1 LVILEARRE
10 STKMG
15 DDILEYSTDS
25 RFESGFL
32 CIIVTTKLNFA
43 SYNKNRVTLCL
54 KEVDVNFNPS
64 KTIVVRE
71 AFLVRI
77 PSIPTLMRKN
87 WSERWF
93 TDLTVITFMHTSS
106 RKQFLMDK
114 SSVSELG
121 SINLTTISGRIQD
134 LCQAQVSLLLS
145 YKKDG
150 STKIYI
156 YRSTLMQGSS
166 GNLCCTIEESG
177 VRLRQSVPEGECYA
191 TMKLHGIQSHSTTG
205 FEREVELWLH
215 CDCST
220 LTSSRTLSICLL
232 RCISIS
238 TFTRASNYELE
249 TSNTNCKSHMK
260 ITLYIVL

>member
-1 LVILEARRE
+1 VILEARRE

-87 WSERWF
+87 
-93 TDLTVITFMHTSS
+93 
-106 RKQFLMDK
+106 
-114 SSVSELG
+114 
-121 SINLTTISGRIQD
+121 
-134 LCQAQVSLLLS
+134 
-145 YKKDG
+145 
-150 STKIYI
+150 
-156 YRSTLMQGSS
+156 
-166 GNLCCTIEESG
+166 
-177 VRLRQSVPEGECYA
+177 
-191 TMKLHGIQSHSTTG
+191 
-205 FEREVELWLH
+205 
-215 CDCST
+215 
-220 LTSSRTLSICLL
+220 
-232 RCISIS
+232 
-238 TFTRASNYELE
+238 
-249 TSNTNCKSHMK
+249 
-260 ITLYIVL
+260 